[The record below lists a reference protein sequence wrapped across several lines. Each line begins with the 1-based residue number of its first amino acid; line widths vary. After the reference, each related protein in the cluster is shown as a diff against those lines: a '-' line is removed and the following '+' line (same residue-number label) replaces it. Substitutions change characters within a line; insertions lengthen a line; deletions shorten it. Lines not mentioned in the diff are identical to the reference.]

1 MRASC
6 QPLVLHSTHI
16 FIDVEGEEVA
26 THFRIRFSG
35 PAIPLMIV
43 ADFVDQT
50 HRCFSRIFN
59 PCASMIKPQVPCRRS
74 KVALNRSGA
83 LSVRAI
89 IG

>member
-50 HRCFSRIFN
+50 
-59 PCASMIKPQVPCRRS
+59 P
-74 KVALNRSGA
+74 GA
-83 LSVRAI
+83 LQTKQSGIEQIWSVVCESHHWITRVQATFLI
-89 IG
+89 K